1 MSECV
6 RECLSPAPHLWALED
21 LRLAPKVHPSVGS
34 DCRKDNRRDRDSR
47 PPAEPKKYEE
57 SPIPVSPESDVD
69 V

>member
-1 MSECV
+1 MS
-6 RECLSPAPHLWALED
+6 LSSDSLAPPLLAAED
-21 LRLAPKVHPSVGS
+21 LGLASKVNLSVGS

-57 SPIPVSPESDVD
+57 SPIPVSPERSDVD